1 VRTTRNRRDLGRFAV
16 GLPTLATELAGSRG
30 PCTIARMIPELTWA
44 TVTVSDQI
52 AEVSLRAQGKAS
64 RMGPPFWN
72 EMPALFAALDAN
84 DDVRVIV
91 IRGEGESFSHGLDLV
106 AMGPEL
112 AGVIGPS
119 TGARERAKLYA
130 MIQRMQR
137 AITAVAACTKPVIAA
152 IHGWCIGGGVD
163 LAAACDIR
171 ICAAD
176 AKFSVREVRL
186 AMVADVG
193 TLARLP
199 AIIGEG
205 ATRELAFTGADVDAT
220 RALRLGLVS
229 DVHPTPDALWTAAR
243 AMAAQIAA
251 NPPLTVQGIKQVLN
265 ARSERSAHESLQTVA
280 MWNAAQLP
288 SQDLGEAMAAFV
300 QRREPKFSGR

>member
-1 VRTTRNRRDLGRFAV
+1 MYH
-16 GLPTLATELAGSRG
+16 P
-30 PCTIARMIPELTWA
+30 RMLPELSWA
-44 TVTVSDQI
+44 TVTVTDHV
-52 AEVSLRAQGKAS
+52 AEVALRAQGKAS

-72 EMPALFAALDAN
+72 EMPALFGALDAT
-84 DDVRVIV
+84 DLVRVIV
-91 IRGEGESFSHGLDLV
+91 LRGEGEGFSHGLDLA

-112 AGVIGPS
+112 AQVVGPAS
-119 TGARERAKLYA
+119 GARERTKLLE

-137 AITAVAACTKPVIAA
+137 AMTCVASCTKPVIAA

-163 LAAACDIR
+163 LATACDIR
-171 ICAAD
+171 ICSAD

-205 ATRELAFTGADVDAT
+205 ATRELAFTGADIDAA

-229 DVHPTPDALWTAAR
+229 DVHATPQELWTAAR
-243 AMAAQIAA
+243 TMATQIAA

-265 ARSERSAHESLQTVA
+265 ARSERSASESLQTVA
-280 MWNAAQLP
+280 MWNAAFLP
-288 SQDLGEAMAAFV
+288 SQDLGEAMSAFV

>member
-1 VRTTRNRRDLGRFAV
+1 MYHAGRMTTER
-16 GLPTLATELAGSRG
+16 S
-30 PCTIARMIPELTWA
+30 W
-44 TVTVSDQI
+44 VTVSVSEHI
-52 AEVSLRAQGKAS
+52 AEVALRAQGKAS

-72 EMPALFAALDAN
+72 EMPALFAELDA
-84 DDVRVIV
+84 DDAVRVIV
-91 IRGEGESFSHGLDLV
+91 LRGEGEGFSNGLDLA

-112 AGVIGPS
+112 AGVIS
-119 TGARERAKLYA
+119 TSAGAKERARLYA
-130 MIQRMQR
+130 LIQRMQN
-137 AITAVAACTKPVIAA
+137 AITCVASCTKPVIAA
-152 IHGWCIGGGVD
+152 IHGWCVGGGVD

-171 ICAAD
+171 HCSAD

-205 ATRELAFTGADVDAT
+205 ATRELAFTGADIDAQ

-229 DVHPTPDALWTAAR
+229 DVHATPAELFAASRALAQ
-243 AMAAQIAA
+243 QIAQ

-265 ARSERSAHESLQTVA
+265 ARSERDAADSLRTVA
-280 MWNAAQLP
+280 MWNAAHLP
-288 SQDLGEAMAAFV
+288 SQDLGEAMSAFV
-300 QRREPKFSGR
+300 QRRPPTFRGR

>member
-1 VRTTRNRRDLGRFAV
+1 MV
-16 GLPTLATELAGSRG
+16 TERS
-30 PCTIARMIPELTWA
+30 W
-44 TVTVSDQI
+44 VTVSVTDHI

-72 EMPALFAALDAN
+72 EMPALFAELDA
-84 DDVRVIV
+84 DDAVRVIV
-91 IRGEGESFSHGLDLV
+91 VRGEGEGFSNGLDLA

-112 AGVIGPS
+112 AGVFS
-119 TGARERAKLYA
+119 TSAGAKERTKLFD

-137 AITAVAACTKPVIAA
+137 AITCVASCSKPVIAA
-152 IHGWCIGGGVD
+152 IHGWCVGGGVD

-171 ICAAD
+171 HCSAD

-205 ATRELAFTGADVDAT
+205 ATRELAFTGADIDAQ
-220 RALRLGLVS
+220 RAFKLGLVS
-229 DVHPTPDALWTAAR
+229 DVHATPDELFGAAR
-243 AMAAQIAA
+243 AMAQQIAQ

-265 ARSERSAHESLQTVA
+265 TRSERDAAESLRTVA
-280 MWNAAQLP
+280 MWNAAMLP

-300 QRREPKFSGR
+300 QRRPPKFTGR